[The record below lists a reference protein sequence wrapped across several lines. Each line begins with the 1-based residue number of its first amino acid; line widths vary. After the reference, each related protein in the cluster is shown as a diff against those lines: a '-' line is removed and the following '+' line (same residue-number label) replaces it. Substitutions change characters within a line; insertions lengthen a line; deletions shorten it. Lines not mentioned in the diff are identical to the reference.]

1 MPLLLLHAWGES
13 RRSFDRLVP
22 LLTEYKVCAPDLRGH
37 GDADKPEDG
46 YSLAEQAED
55 AAAILE
61 ALDVPKAFV
70 LGSSSGGYVAQQLAV
85 MYPERVAAL
94 ALVGSPLSLQGPLP
108 FADEVNALTD
118 PVEGAWVRDSL
129 SWFPLVQAVPTW
141 YMEDRVRDGRED
153 ARPRLEGSL
162 GGPVRGHAAH

>member
-1 MPLLLLHAWGES
+1 
-13 RRSFDRLVP
+13 
-22 LLTEYKVCAPDLRGH
+22 
-37 GDADKPEDG
+37 
-46 YSLAEQAED
+46 
-55 AAAILE
+55 
-61 ALDVPKAFV
+61 
-70 LGSSSGGYVAQQLAV
+70 